1 MCRCPGEGLWGRGA
15 LCRSLPRAVAPVGR
29 RLCSPGLGRAT
40 GFGGGRKGWQ
50 GLTAPPF
57 AWLAAGSYL
66 HTTSDLIPAR
76 SLQTDRGAHWS
87 PVPCGS
93 RRLLRAQSARE
104 SPFREALNPEPGAG
118 APKAQPP
125 ARAVPRCTSRRFR
138 WEEVGPGAKEEQ
150 AWGVRL
156 MLIFRMA
163 GRSVCCILSDGICAS
178 GPCGS
183 SA

>member
-1 MCRCPGEGLWGRGA
+1 MPFPAQGRGTRGQAA
-15 LCRSLPRAVAPVGR
+15 LQPWPWTCY
-29 RLCSPGLGRAT
+29 RLC
-40 GFGGGRKGWQ
+40 GGRKGWQ

-76 SLQTDRGAHWS
+76 SLQTARGAHWS

-93 RRLLRAQSARE
+93 RRLLRAQSTRE

-118 APKAQPP
+118 APKGQPP